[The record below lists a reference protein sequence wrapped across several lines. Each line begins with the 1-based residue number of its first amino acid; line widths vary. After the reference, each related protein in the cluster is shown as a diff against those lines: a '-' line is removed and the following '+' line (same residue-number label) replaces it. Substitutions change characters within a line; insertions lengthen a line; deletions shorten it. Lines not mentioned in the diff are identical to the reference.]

1 MTRQFQAT
9 NCVASQR
16 QTIAA
21 LAGCSCRPAITV
33 FTFRRIEIIPNQ
45 LFVYVN
51 DILFLD
57 LSNNKLESLP
67 PQTRRLVNLQTLV
80 LNDNPLGLFQMR

>member
-1 MTRQFQAT
+1 MPVLRFELALS
-9 NCVASQR
+9 ASG
-16 QTIAA
+16 A
-21 LAGCSCRPAITV
+21 PYHHPPV
-33 FTFRRIEIIPNQ
+33 FPRIEIIPNQ

-57 LSNNKLESLP
+57 LSHNKLESLP
-67 PQTRRLVNLQTLV
+67 PQTRRLVNLQTLI